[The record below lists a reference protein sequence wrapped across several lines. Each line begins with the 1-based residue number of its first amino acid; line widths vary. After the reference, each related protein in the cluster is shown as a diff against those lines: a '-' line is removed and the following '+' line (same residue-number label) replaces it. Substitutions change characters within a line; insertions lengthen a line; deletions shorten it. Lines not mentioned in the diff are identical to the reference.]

1 MAKSRFSRATER
13 SFKKAAKKIK
23 QFSAAHVAA
32 ANDGLRLIGEEVMT
46 DVKAS
51 APGHGVPVDEGI
63 LRSTGRVSR
72 LNLATKSGLPEV
84 ELSFGGASAPY
95 ALAQHERTDYRHDVG
110 EARYLVRGLE
120 RWKSSGSQAW
130 QSIKRNAKAATQAV
144 AAKGGGP

>member
-13 SFKKAAKKIK
+13 SFKRVAKKIK
-23 QFSAAHVAA
+23 QYSAAQVTVS
-32 ANDGLRLIGEEVMT
+32 NIGLWEIGIEVMT
-46 DVKAS
+46 DVVAS

-63 LRSTGRVSR
+63 LRSTGRVSDI
-72 LNLATKSGLPEV
+72 NLATKSGIPEV

-95 ALAQHERTDYRHDVG
+95 ALAQHERTDYRHTVG

-130 QSIKRNAKAATQAV
+130 QSIKRNAKAATKAV
-144 AAKGGGP
+144 AARGGGP